1 MQKRLKQTNP
11 QALLRVRLNCLGGDE
26 GSRTLGLCHATAA
39 LSQLSYVPK
48 QKDILPSR
56 GRVSTDNLDLSRGSV
71 AHRTMRPLYT
81 AAMTSSSTSGGRNEA
96 ATTPAAT
103 IACATAPASR
113 PWTPHAANKH
123 AAAPRRSRRRLPPP
137 AAACHHQKRWTRSSP
152 ASARWNQACSTEV
165 WQSTMSSMMPRP
177 RARASLTSSSKS
189 SIVP

>member
-81 AAMTSSSTSGGRNEA
+81 AAMTSSNASGGRNEA

-113 PWTPHAANKH
+113 PWTPHAASKH
-123 AAAPRRSRRRLPPP
+123 TVLFRRSRRHRPHLPPP
-137 AAACHHQKRWTRSSP
+137 ATIRSAGSAHRRQAPTGTRR
-152 ASARWNQACSTEV
+152 A
-165 WQSTMSSMMPRP
+165 PRRYG
-177 RARASLTSSSKS
+177 RAPCRA
-189 SIVP
+189 